1 MIIVEDL
8 ETDQRK
14 LADLIRQDSA
24 SHEESVD
31 LSFYASGEDFLAHYR
46 PKSCDGLLLDILLG
60 GMNGIEAARKVRELE
75 PYLPVIFT
83 TSERDYAVESF
94 DVKPTDYLV
103 KPLQDENVSRF
114 LFFFS
119 YFVLYIYR

>member
-75 PYLPVIFT
+75 PYLPVIL
-83 TSERDYAVESF
+83 SRRAMYV
-94 DVKPTDYLV
+94 PTP
-103 KPLQDENVSRF
+103 PLM
-114 LFFFS
+114 LMHKYKFFFPS
-119 YFVLYIYR
+119 CQEKTV

>member
-1 MIIVEDL
+1 MHLIIVEDL

-60 GMNGIEAARKVRELE
+60 GMNGIEAARKVRE
-75 PYLPVIFT
+75 
-83 TSERDYAVESF
+83 SERICRSF
-94 DVKPTDYLV
+94 LPPANGITPWRALT
-103 KPLQDENVSRF
+103 
-114 LFFFS
+114 
-119 YFVLYIYR
+119 